1 MLLAI
6 GRPHEIAHGSL
17 RLSLCE
23 ENTEEEVDYLIQSV
37 AEVVQTLRD
46 MSPVWKDLLSGKRQ
60 YITEE

>member
-23 ENTEEEVDYLIQSV
+23 WNTAEEVEYMLAEIPKIV
-37 AEVVQTLRD
+37 AHLRD
-46 MSPVWKDLLSGKRQ
+46 MSPVWKDLCSGKKQ
-60 YITEE
+60 FMI